1 MGMGSEQLGF
11 EGFAS
16 AEPTDRLFFAIMPDT
31 RTAEAIAGAAERSRR
46 MHGLSAA
53 PLRTDRF
60 HVTLIHIG
68 DFAGLPQAVVADSL
82 RVGEDTAA
90 APFDVTFDRA
100 ASFSGAPQ
108 RKPFVL
114 QGGAGLDDLQTFR
127 RSLWDRL
134 IRAGVK
140 PLSRIE
146 FNPHVTLLYDPA
158 SIAEHPVEP
167 VRWTVDEFLL
177 IHSELGRTKYN
188 ILGRWPLTADR

>member
-16 AEPTDRLFFAIMPDT
+16 AEPTDRLFFAAMPDP
-31 RTAEAIAGAAERSRR
+31 RAAEAIAQTADRSRR
-46 MHGLSAA
+46 MHGISAA

-68 DFAGLPQAVVADSL
+68 DFAGLPKAVVADSL
-82 RVGEDTAA
+82 RVGERTTAP
-90 APFDVTFDRA
+90 PFEVTFDRA

-114 QGGAGLDDLQTFR
+114 QGGADLDGLQAFR

-167 VRWTVDEFLL
+167 VRWTVDELVL

-188 ILGRWPLTADR
+188 VLGRWPLIAGR

>member
-11 EGFAS
+11 EGFAG
-16 AEPTDRLFFAIMPDT
+16 AEPTDRLFFAVMPDP
-31 RTAEAIAGAAERSRR
+31 RAAEAIAQTADRSRR
-46 MHGLSAA
+46 MHAISAA

-68 DFAGLPQAVVADSL
+68 DFAGLPRGVVADTL

-90 APFDVTFDRA
+90 PPFEVTFDRA
-100 ASFSGAPQ
+100 ASFSGAAQ

-114 QGGAGLDDLQTFR
+114 QGGEGLDDLRAFR

-146 FNPHVTLLYDPA
+146 FNPHVTLLYHPA
-158 SIAEHPVEP
+158 SIAGQPVEP
-167 VRWTVDEFLL
+167 VRWTVDELLL

-188 ILGRWPLTADR
+188 VLGRWPLIAGR